1 MERMDLESQRRGA
14 RLVRSRR
21 DRLLFGVCGGLGE
34 YFDVDPLLVRLA
46 FVLITLAG
54 GAGVLAYIIL
64 AIIMPEAA
72 PHPAASATTPTTG
85 VAESAAS
92 AGPFTEA
99 APGAGRVYSARRHRR
114 SSATGAFLLVT
125 IGLLLLLANLGWFD
139 WFRWHPVWPVVL
151 IVLGLALLARRTE
164 PGA

>member
-1 MERMDLESQRRGA
+1 MESQLGGQ
-14 RLVRSRR
+14 RLIRSRR
-21 DRLLFGVCGGLGE
+21 DRMLFGVCGGLGE

-54 GAGVLAYIIL
+54 GAGVLAYIVL
-64 AIIMPEAA
+64 AVIMPEGARG
-72 PHPAASATTPTTG
+72 PAAG
-85 VAESAAS
+85 HAAG
-92 AGPFTEA
+92 APAADGPFIE
-99 APGAGRVYSARRHRR
+99 GASGVGRGYSARRHRR
-114 SSATGAFLLVT
+114 SSATGASLLVT

-139 WFRWHPVWPVVL
+139 WFRWYLVWPVLL

>member
-1 MERMDLESQRRGA
+1 MESQLRRQ
-14 RLVRSRR
+14 RLARSRR
-21 DRLLFGVCGGLGE
+21 DRMLFGVCGGLGE
-34 YFDVDPLLVRLA
+34 YFDIDPLLIRLA
-46 FVLITLAG
+46 FVLVTLAG

-72 PHPAASATTPTTG
+72 PDSSGTAPTRSAPGTMEPAAG
-85 VAESAAS
+85 E
-92 AGPFTEA
+92 PFTEA
-99 APGAGRVYSARRHRR
+99 APGAGRAYSARRHRR

-139 WFRWHPVWPVVL
+139 WFRWHLVWPVLL
-151 IVLGLALLARRTE
+151 IALGLALLARRTE